1 VARGVVV
8 ALEPLEGDIDD
19 EVPLASLGLADA
31 PLVLEAPLDASLGV
45 LLDAPLGELLLG
57 ELLLEASVGALDGLL
72 DGLLDA
78 G

>member
-31 PLVLEAPLDASLGV
+31 PLVLEAPLDVSLGV
-45 LLDAPLGELLLG
+45 LLDAPLGELLLD
-57 ELLLEASVGALDGLL
+57 ASVGVLDGLL